1 MPNEIKGPESG
12 SINTEGIPY
21 KAPVGPGWPQGELPK
36 EAEYQKY
43 KCVDCGFVF
52 FESNLRE

>member
-1 MPNEIKGPESG
+1 MPNEIKCPECG

-21 KAPVGPGWPQGELPK
+21 KAAVGPGGPQGELPK
-36 EAEYQKY
+36 KAEYQKY